1 MEAEFLHIDGVVVNT
16 EITESFF
23 TCDLAKCKG
32 ACCTM
37 ESPYGAPITESEI
50 EEISKE
56 LPVIL
61 QYLPKQHVN
70 EIEKKGFWVKQS
82 DELMTRTINN
92 RACVF
97 VYLEGEIAKCSIERA
112 YQEKKISFNK
122 PISCHLF
129 PIRISNFAGPVL
141 RYERYREC
149 NPAVEKGKQTKIKI
163 MDFCKDSL
171 QRKFGED
178 WFNKLKE
185 VVKK

>member
-1 MEAEFLHIDGVVVNT
+1 MEAEFLHIDGIVVNS
-16 EITESFF
+16 EITESYF

-37 ESPYGAPITESEI
+37 ESPYGAPITENEI
-50 EEISKE
+50 EDITKE
-56 LPVIL
+56 LPIIL
-61 QYLPKQHVN
+61 KYLPKQHSN
-70 EIEKKGFWVKQS
+70 EIEKKGFWIKQD

-97 VYLEGEIAKCSIERA
+97 VYFDGEIAKCAIEKA
-112 YQEKKISFNK
+112 FNENKISVNK

-141 RYERYREC
+141 RYEKYREC
-149 NPAVEKGKQTKIKI
+149 QPAIEKGKQTKIKI
-163 MDFCKDSL
+163 VDFCKDSIK
-171 QRKFGED
+171 RKFGED

-185 VVKK
+185 ATKK